1 MTRNERALS
10 ESHLITDLYPH
21 PDFNFESG
29 LEGSRLLGQQLGF
42 GEMESNPSV
51 PAVPT
56 RRFPRIKL
64 DVGIGNSINPEL
76 LTPRQRIPVVVLEAI
91 AIWNCIE
98 LFFMIFVTLRRKRGC
113 YFWSLIV
120 ATGGIPILAT
130 ANILNNLGLTNN
142 RILVAFLI
150 LLGWMPMVVGQAF
163 VLYSRLH
170 LMFVTAFQLRLVLAM
185 IITVAIVTSVPA
197 WVLVIAS
204 NAPSPAARRFLLP
217 YSIYEKIQVVLFFLE
232 ESCLSAIYIWKC
244 YRFWNEQKLR
254 ARTKIRNMLI
264 HLFFVHVLVLC
275 LDISIIY
282 FEWSGNYLIQTS
294 YKAQS
299 REPGSGE
306 ETARAPVPDPAT
318 DRAGVGANAGQQPG
332 AGPPEAQ
339 GGTDDPARRS
349 TAGGHG
355 RVRAL
360 RRSGI
365 ATLQS
370 RAGSREGPQPGFLF
384 GYHASRTFVFKD
396 KVEFEYVS
404 HQGRRQGGEGQALS
418 ALRSAAHVLG
428 NGFALALVEK
438 GEFGHAELWRE

>member
-1 MTRNERALS
+1 
-10 ESHLITDLYPH
+10 
-21 PDFNFESG
+21 
-29 LEGSRLLGQQLGF
+29 
-42 GEMESNPSV
+42 MESNPSV

-294 YKAQS
+294 YKA
-299 REPGSGE
+299 
-306 ETARAPVPDPAT
+306 
-318 DRAGVGANAGQQPG
+318 
-332 AGPPEAQ
+332 
-339 GGTDDPARRS
+339 
-349 TAGGHG
+349 
-355 RVRAL
+355 
-360 RRSGI
+360 
-365 ATLQS
+365 
-370 RAGSREGPQPGFLF
+370 
-384 GYHASRTFVFKD
+384 FVYSIKL
-396 KVEFEYVS
+396 KVEFSILGSLENLV
-404 HQGRRQGGEGQALS
+404 REKRLLE
-418 ALRSAAHVLG
+418 LRSPTRQQIELEWAQMLDNNLERGHRKHKEALTTLQGEQQPADMGESVLFEGAASPPSKA
-428 NGFALALVEK
+428 ALAVEK
-438 GEFGHAELWRE
+438 VRSRASSSDTMQAEPSSSKTKSNSSTYHTRGGGRAGKGRLCRPSGALPTFWEMASLSRSSKRGSSGTRSSGGSSRHCPL